1 MARMLGRR
9 RRARAPRP
17 RRGPRRSAIA
27 RGPRKSFNQPEWASC
42 TEVISQQLLTTNIM
56 YGPNINQLA
65 QFRRAVQIGG
75 GYQEYRITG
84 VKFKFTPRFD
94 TFPATTDLAQAISV
108 PYMYHMV
115 DRAGVIKPGASLAQL
130 KSMGATPKRFD
141 DKTLTVA
148 YKPSV
153 LNSVESTLAGAVNY
167 TRPMISPWLATM
179 NDPTSPLYN
188 PSTVQHRG
196 LWFILDAKGLPG
208 DATYEYDVDI
218 EVNFQFRKPLFPS
231 SASEQATLQGGN
243 VIPLKSD

>member
-1 MARMLGRR
+1 MPARLARRKSAPR
-9 RRARAPRP
+9 RRAAVRRSRIPRAPRK
-17 RRGPRRSAIA
+17 A
-27 RGPRKSFNQPEWASC
+27 FNQPEWASC
-42 TEVISQQLLTTNIM
+42 TEVLRGQVLTTNIM
-56 YGPNINQLA
+56 YGPNINQLS
-65 QFRRAVQIGG
+65 QYKRAIQIGG

-84 VKFKFTPRFD
+84 VSYKFTPRFD
-94 TFPATTDLAQAISV
+94 TFSATTDITQAISV

-115 DRAGVIKPGASLAQL
+115 DRAGVVKPGASLAQL
-130 KSMGATPKRFD
+130 QSMGATPKRFD
-141 DKTLTVA
+141 DKTIVVK
-148 YKPSV
+148 YKPGV

-218 EVNFQFRKPLFPS
+218 EVNFQFRKPLYPS
-231 SASEQATLQGGN
+231 AASDTVQGGN
-243 VIPLKSD
+243 VVALV